1 MEIEVIEDKKNP
13 LLYRQ
18 EISFIIHHPGEAT
31 PSRYDVRKKIA
42 AKFNADVERTF
53 IRSILSEY
61 GSATSKGEA
70 AIYDSNELAEKI
82 EEEHIRKRN
91 QSKETEE
98 AS

>member
-1 MEIEVIEDKKNP
+1 MEIEVIKDKKNP

-18 EISFIIHHPGEAT
+18 EISFIIHHAEEAT

-42 AKFNADVERTF
+42 AKFNTDIERTY

-70 AIYDSNELAEKI
+70 SIYDTPELGEKI

-91 QSKETEE
+91 QPKETKE